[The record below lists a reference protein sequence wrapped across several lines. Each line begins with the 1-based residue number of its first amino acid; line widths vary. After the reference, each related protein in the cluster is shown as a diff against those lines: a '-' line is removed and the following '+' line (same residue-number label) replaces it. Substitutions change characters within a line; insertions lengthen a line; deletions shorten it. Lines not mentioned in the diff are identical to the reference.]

1 VGERPVSL
9 RARIVVRRDSFRL
22 GVTVGVNAGEVVAL
36 LGPNGAGKTTVLA
49 ALAGLLRPDEGQIV
63 LDDAVLV
70 DTERGVHLPPQR
82 RQVGMVVQDYLLFP
96 HMSALENVAFGLRA
110 RGTPREAARV
120 EATAWLD
127 RMGVGALSGRRPR
140 ELSGGQAQRIALARA
155 LVVRPRLLLLDEP
168 LAALDAGTR
177 PVVRADLRRHLEAFD
192 GCTVVVTHDPLEAL
206 VLGDRIVVLEHGTIV
221 QEGPPGELARHP
233 RTDYVARLVGLNL
246 LRGDAYGQV
255 ATVGADA
262 AVALAHEAAG
272 PVFVAFPPSAV
283 TLSLR
288 RPQGSARNTWP
299 GRVADVEQHGDLV
312 RITVDGPV
320 PLLADVTPLAVAEL
334 ALAPGSE
341 VWSAVKATEV
351 AVYPA

>member
-1 VGERPVSL
+1 MSL

-22 GVTVGVNAGEVVAL
+22 GVTVGADAGQVVAL
-36 LGPNGAGKTTVLA
+36 LGPNGAGKSTVLA
-49 ALAGLLRPDEGQIV
+49 ALAGLLRPDEGRIV
-63 LDDAVLV
+63 LDDVVLV

-110 RGTPREAARV
+110 RGTPREAAHL

-127 RMGVGALSGRRPR
+127 RMGVGALSRRRPR
-140 ELSGGQAQRIALARA
+140 ELSGGQAQRIALGRA

-221 QEGPPGELARHP
+221 QEGPPGGLARHP
-233 RTDYVARLVGLNL
+233 RTDYVR
-246 LRGDAYGQV
+246 
-255 ATVGADA
+255 
-262 AVALAHEAAG
+262 
-272 PVFVAFPPSAV
+272 PPS
-283 TLSLR
+283 
-288 RPQGSARNTWP
+288 P
-299 GRVADVEQHGDLV
+299 
-312 RITVDGPV
+312 
-320 PLLADVTPLAVAEL
+320 
-334 ALAPGSE
+334 
-341 VWSAVKATEV
+341 
-351 AVYPA
+351 